1 MNKWFRL
8 VPAFDLE
15 CPDCNRLFKN
25 TDYDGYYEHVLRDH
39 GIDIRRER
47 KLPNC

>member
-1 MNKWFRL
+1 MNKWFRV

-15 CPDCNRLFKN
+15 CPDCNRRFKN
-25 TDYDGYYEHVLRDH
+25 TDYDGYKEHVLRDH

-47 KLPNC
+47 IKSL